1 MPRTS
6 YSKFLPKGMPNNLV
20 EKWVSLFNSLN
31 EISPD
36 VISVKVKDLLKDTA
50 YSYNN
55 EKDALILAL
64 QEAECALGD
73 IGDADREPE
82 DDIEW
87 CEKRAAEALPKVRE
101 TLNKVGAKHS
111 GIGHFLSPDDHA

>member
-6 YSKFLPKGMPNNLV
+6 YPKFLPKGLPNNLV
-20 EKWVSLFNSLN
+20 EKWVSLFDSLN

-36 VISVKVKDLLKDTA
+36 VISVKVKDLLRDTA
-50 YSYNN
+50 YSYDK

-73 IGDADREPE
+73 IGDADREPG
-82 DDIEW
+82 DDVEW

-101 TLNKVGAKHS
+101 ALNKVGAKHS
-111 GIGHFLSPDDHA
+111 GIGHFLCSEGNA